1 MIDLGAAVAWHALN
15 APQQIAVVYGP
26 HSISYQTLDARV
38 TQLAAALQNQGLA
51 RGQVLA
57 LLMRNSLAF
66 IELSLAASRIGV
78 VLLPIN
84 FRLAHDEVC
93 WILAH
98 AGARLLVADDD
109 LAGSAEGFSPIRV
122 ADEVAQCDAL
132 RVFVPP
138 AAGPG
143 AAADAGA
150 GPAADTG
157 SGSPAQPDRRAD
169 LAGAVPSALQP
180 PLQPDDLFRLMYT
193 SGTTDRPKGVM
204 HSYGNFYWKCLD
216 HILALGLS
224 AHDRLLVV
232 GPLYHVGAFDLPG
245 VAVLLAGGR
254 LVVHRDF
261 DPEAVL
267 AAIDRE
273 GITGA
278 WMAPVMLNRLLELPG
293 RERFARTSLRWLVG
307 GGERTP
313 RERILAFSGL
323 FPAARYID
331 AYGLTESC
339 SGDTLMRAGCEIDK
353 IGSTG
358 VATPHVEISIRDEA
372 GAALPA
378 GCDGE
383 ICLRGPKVT
392 RGYWRDPERTAACF
406 HGDWFRTGDIGHLDA
421 DGFLFLT
428 DRLKDMI
435 ISGGE
440 NIASSEVER
449 VLYAFDGVSEAAVI
463 GLPDARWGER
473 VVAVVVPAP
482 GRTLDAGELVRFCR
496 TRLAGFKVPRQ
507 VVIGEALPRNPSGK
521 VLKRVLRDQVLPD
534 TE

>member
-1 MIDLGAAVAWHALN
+1 MIDLGAAIAWHALN

-26 HSISYQTLDARV
+26 HAISYQTLDARV
-38 TQLAAALQNQGLA
+38 TTLAAALQNQGLV

-84 FRLAHDEVC
+84 FRLAHDEVR

-98 AGARLLVADDD
+98 AGASLLVVDDD
-109 LAGSAEGFSPIRV
+109 LAAGAEGFSPMHLV
-122 ADEVAQCDAL
+122 DEAAQCDAL
-132 RVFVPP
+132 RAFVPP
-138 AAGPG
+138 
-143 AAADAGA
+143 DAGA
-150 GPAADTG
+150 GAE
-157 SGSPAQPDRRAD
+157 
-169 LAGAVPSALQP
+169 AGAGAQAGAAPGAGRPAGPAGMVPSPPQP
-180 PLQPDDLFRLMYT
+180 PLHPDELFRLMYT

-261 DPEAVL
+261 DPESVL
-267 AAIDRE
+267 AAIDQQ

-358 VATPHVEISIRDEA
+358 VATPHVEISIRDET

-378 GCDGE
+378 GRDGE

-449 VLYAFDGVSEAAVI
+449 VLYAFEGVSEAAVI
-463 GLPDARWGER
+463 GLPDTRWGER

-482 GRTLDAGELVRFCR
+482 GRTLDADELVRFCR

-507 VVIGEALPRNPSGK
+507 VVIGDALPRNPSGK
-521 VLKRVLRDQVLPD
+521 VLKRVLRDQVMPD
-534 TE
+534 SE